1 MVGRAYSAQT
11 LTEAFHSYHDR
22 FMIHYLI
29 GVDGGGTKTRVRLA
43 RPDGSEL
50 ACAMGG
56 PSALRHGVDK
66 AWRTV
71 DAAVAEVFAAIGL
84 KTIPKTECA
93 IGLGLAGVHNKEW
106 AAAFRAFDHGY
117 AAALLDTDAFT
128 TLMGAH
134 NGRPGAVVAIGTG
147 SVGEVLLPDGRR
159 IEVGGWGFPAGDE
172 ASGAWMGLRALNHIE
187 HVLDGRTEGGDF
199 ARAVIAACGGNRD
212 ALQVWLGKASQTEYA
227 SLARF
232 VVEYGS
238 VDATARAIL
247 EHAGREASEIAR
259 ALDPDGALPLS
270 LCGGLGETL
279 RLYLPAE
286 TLARC
291 SPPHGDSAHGALR
304 MIAAHLKEHT
314 L

>member
-1 MVGRAYSAQT
+1 
-11 LTEAFHSYHDR
+11 
-22 FMIHYLI
+22 MIHYLI

-43 RPDGSEL
+43 RRDGSEL
-50 ACAMGG
+50 ASSLGG
-56 PSALRHGVDK
+56 PSALRHGVER
-66 AWRTV
+66 AWNTV
-71 DAAVAEVFAAIGL
+71 DGAVAAAFASIGVDA
-84 KTIPKTECA
+84 IPKSECA
-93 IGLGLAGVHNKEW
+93 IGLGLAGVHNKDW
-106 AAAFRAFDHGY
+106 AAAFRAFEHGY
-117 AAALLDTDAFT
+117 AAAVLDTDAFT

-134 NGRPGAVVAIGTG
+134 DGRPGAIVAIGTG

-187 HVLDGRTEGGDF
+187 HVLDGRTEGGAF
-199 ARAVIAACGGNRD
+199 AHAVIEACGGNRD

-238 VDATARAIL
+238 SDATARAIL

-279 RLYLPAE
+279 RLYLPAA

-291 SPPHGDSAHGALR
+291 SPAHGDSAQGALR
-304 MIAAHLKEHT
+304 MIAAHLDAHLKEHT
-314 L
+314 Q